1 MITRPLVIPATV
13 QQVARWHTLQSV
25 RDSSVHHITWRLEC
39 AGHVDF
45 DALDAAWQTVVNRH
59 ESLRSRFVARDGE
72 LDLVIPPA
80 VDVTARL
87 IEPVVLDVDQ
97 AAQEFQRVAAELH
110 AQEFHLEVG
119 PMARLALVRI
129 GAQEELILTV
139 HHIVVDG
146 WGTMVLLNDLSAA
159 YASLVRGEKPVFTN
173 DAVSFHS
180 YAEKLRSEAEQG
192 RWRRSLDHWRTTLDG
207 IVVTTVAYDREIGR
221 PTTVGDPGKTVR
233 YRFTAQ
239 ADLGGAALAQE
250 LGATQFS
257 VMLAAWQIVL
267 ARGGERELT
276 IGVSSMNR
284 NTRSE
289 QALVGFLSNV
299 CLVRAAVDDQASIG
313 EVATAARDAT
323 WNLLS
328 HQGVPLPVVHAALPE
343 ATRSRLTNVKLI
355 LNCLGSIGQD
365 MTLGDIGL
373 TMLQAPN
380 RASRSDMIVSY
391 WDGSDGILAEIE
403 YNTEVYEEETVLR
416 MMRDMDDVLVM
427 AATDMDRP
435 VGGVRVRTRSASAA
449 RYQRT

>member
-1 MITRPLVIPATV
+1 MTTRPLVIPATI
-13 QQVARWHTLQSV
+13 QQAARWHTLQSA
-25 RDSSVHHITWRLEC
+25 RDSSVYHITWRLEC

-45 DALDAAWQTVVNRH
+45 DALAAAWQMVTNRH

-72 LDLVIPPA
+72 LDLVIQPA

-97 AAQEFQRVAAELH
+97 AAQEFLRIAVELH
-110 AQEFHLEVG
+110 TQEFHLDAG

-129 GAQEELILTV
+129 GAQKELILTA

-146 WGTMVLLNDLSAA
+146 WGMMVLFNDLSAA

-173 DAVSFHS
+173 DAASFHS
-180 YAEKLRSEAEQG
+180 YAEKLRSEEEQG
-192 RWRRSLDHWRTTLDG
+192 RWRRSLDHWRTALDG
-207 IVVTTVAYDREIGR
+207 VVVTTVAHDREPGR
-221 PTTVGDPGKTVR
+221 PTAVGDPGTTVR

-239 ADLGGAALAQE
+239 ADLGRAALAQE
-250 LGATQFS
+250 LGATPFS

-276 IGVSSMNR
+276 IGVRSMNR
-284 NTRSE
+284 STRSE
-289 QALVGFLSNV
+289 QALVGLVSNS
-299 CLVRAAVDDQASIG
+299 CLVRATVDDQASIR

-323 WNLLS
+323 WNLLA
-328 HQGVPLPVVHAALPE
+328 HQGVPFPVVHAALPE
-343 ATRSRLTNVKLI
+343 ETRSRLTNVKLT
-355 LNCLGSIGQD
+355 LNYLGPIGQD
-365 MTLGDIGL
+365 ITLGDIGL

-380 RASRSDMIVSY
+380 RAARADMVVSY

-427 AATDMDRP
+427 AAADVDRP
-435 VGGVRVRTRSASAA
+435 VGGVRVLTRSAPAA
-449 RYQRT
+449 G